1 MQKSLTPELDS
12 RVSPNT
18 ASDAKEVIDRNKILG
33 FDPETLELRKQLQL
47 GIDQLQRGEGISV
60 ESKADLDALFKE
72 IRSDASGVDS
82 NSSPVI

>member
-47 GIDQLQRGEGISV
+47 GIDQLQQGEGISID
-60 ESKADLDALFKE
+60 SKADLDALFKE
-72 IRSDASGVDS
+72 IRSEATQS
-82 NSSPVI
+82 

>member
-18 ASDAKEVIDRNKILG
+18 ASDGKEVIDRNKILG

-47 GIDQLQRGEGISV
+47 GIDQLQRGEGISID
-60 ESKADLDALFKE
+60 SKADLDALFKE
-72 IRSDASGVDS
+72 IRSDASGIDS
-82 NSSPVI
+82 NPSPVI